1 MTLSNNQYRSYLDSL
16 SILEAQKLEL
26 QKRTIDFVAPGEQ
39 QPEVDHS
46 MDKQNSNS
54 GNTMNEFW
62 RDARN
67 GGYFSYKL
75 GTNSETHLSLMVRF
89 WGAERGNK
97 SLDIYLDD
105 AKLVSETL
113 NDKWKMNV
121 FQNVE
126 YVIPENMVSGKE
138 SIRVK
143 FQSNTGSSTG
153 DVYYVRLVRRVN
165 VK

>member
-1 MTLSNNQYRSYLDSL
+1 
-16 SILEAQKLEL
+16 
-26 QKRTIDFVAPGEQ
+26 
-39 QPEVDHS
+39 
-46 MDKQNSNS
+46 
-54 GNTMNEFW
+54 
-62 RDARN
+62 
-67 GGYFSYKL
+67 
-75 GTNSETHLSLMVRF
+75 MVRF

-165 VK
+165 VKLEKPYFL